1 MKPTMKHIQ
10 YARDDIQALSR
21 NMRLKFEEL
30 TKRVQALETSLSK
43 SSKK

>member
-10 YARDDIQALSR
+10 YARDDIQTLAR
-21 NMRLKFEEL
+21 RLNEL
-30 TKRVQALETSLSK
+30 TDRVQALEVSLSK

>member
-10 YARDDIQALSR
+10 YARDDIQTLAR
-21 NMRLKFEEL
+21 RLNKLVE
-30 TKRVQALETSLSK
+30 RVQALETSLSK